1 MSKMKP
7 AWWLQP
13 TSLGTRIALPAG
25 LFTLAS
31 IALLSFVLIREYR
44 REVQREVVLGSE
56 NIAEAILLSLDKD
69 MRINERDGVEEV
81 IAAFSRHD
89 DIEYIRI
96 FNKDGEITFSSR
108 AAEVGETVDTEAP
121 ACVQCHQGDQHTG
134 KDLNSENRARIFKD
148 TAGTAVLGTIHVIP
162 NGEGCGGA
170 DCHATVA
177 EQSVL
182 GILDVGMSLE
192 NEQARLAAATRK
204 AVLIALAAAVLIVL
218 VLVLVIQYAVRKP
231 LQRMSAL
238 TRRIAE
244 GGGGRF
250 VSHGSAR
257 EIANLSASF
266 NQMIDSLG
274 SSKQQLE
281 EWAHSLEQKVELEAE
296 QLRQAQYQVIQA
308 EKLSSVGLVAAGI
321 AHELNSPLM
330 AIVTFSHL
338 VRSSLP
344 ADSQAFEDLRMI
356 EREANRCAV
365 IIRQLLDY
373 SRKQTQEPETKP
385 CNIAQILGGALQLLK
400 VEQKNIGVTVHLD
413 VAGDLPDVE
422 ANDLQLMQVFMN
434 LMLNALQAMP
444 DGGDLTIT
452 ASHIERRSYQHLE
465 LPPHSS
471 PDLVRIVVRDTGTG
485 IKRQDIG
492 RVFDPFFTTKP
503 VGKGSGLGLSVSLGL
518 VQRYHGTILVDSD
531 GASWTEFTVLLPA
544 CKQPALVG
552 V

>member
-1 MSKMKP
+1 
-7 AWWLQP
+7 
-13 TSLGTRIALPAG
+13 
-25 LFTLAS
+25 
-31 IALLSFVLIREYR
+31 
-44 REVQREVVLGSE
+44 VLGSE
-56 NIAEAILLSLDKD
+56 NIAEAILLSLDRD
-69 MRINERDGVEEV
+69 MRVNEREGVEEI
-81 IAAFSRHD
+81 IAAFSQHD

-108 AAEVGETVDTEAP
+108 PSEVGETVDTDAP
-121 ACVQCHQGDQHTG
+121 ACAHCHADDQHTG
-134 KDLNSENRARIFKD
+134 KDLTSENRARIFED
-148 TAGTAVLGTIHVIP
+148 SAGHAVLGAIHVIP
-162 NGEGCGGA
+162 NGEGCAGA
-170 DCHATVA
+170 DCHATAA

-182 GILDVGMSLE
+182 GILDVGMSLAS
-192 NEQARLAAATRK
+192 EQARLAAATRK
-204 AVLIALAAAVLIVL
+204 AVIISFGAALLIVL
-218 VLVLVIQYAVRKP
+218 VLFLVIRYSVRKP
-231 LQRMSAL
+231 LQRMAVL
-238 TRRIAE
+238 TRKIADGGRGRFASE
-244 GGGGRF
+244 GG
-250 VSHGSAR
+250 AR
-257 EIANLSASF
+257 EIAHLSASF
-266 NQMIDSLG
+266 NQMIESLG

-281 EWAHSLEQKVELEAE
+281 ELARTLEQQVQTEAE

-338 VRSSLP
+338 VRSTVP
-344 ADSQAFEDLRMI
+344 PDSQASEDLRMI

-373 SRKQTQEPETKP
+373 SRKQTQEPETRP
-385 CNIAQILGGALQLLK
+385 CSVDSIIQNALQLLK
-400 VEQKNIGVTVHLD
+400 VEQKNIGVD
-413 VAGDLPDVE
+413 VQISVAPELPEVE
-422 ANDLQLMQVFMN
+422 ANEQQLMQVFMN

-444 DGGDLTIT
+444 VGGVLRIT
-452 ASHIERRSYQHLE
+452 ADEVERSVYHRID

-471 PDLVRIVVRDTGTG
+471 PELVRVVVRDTGTG
-485 IKRQDIG
+485 IKRQDMG

-544 CKQPALVG
+544 CQQPALVG

>member
-1 MSKMKP
+1 MNTKRP
-7 AWWLQP
+7 RRWLPP
-13 TSLGTRIALPAG
+13 TTLGTRIAVPAG
-25 LFTLAS
+25 LFTFAS
-31 IALLSFVLIREYR
+31 VALLSFMLIREYR
-44 REVQREVVLGSE
+44 QQVQREVVLGSE
-56 NIAEAILLSLDKD
+56 NIAEAILLSLDRD
-69 MRINERDGVEEV
+69 MRVNEREGVEEI
-81 IAAFSRHD
+81 IAAFARHD

-108 AAEVGETVDTEAP
+108 EEEVGVTVDTDAP
-121 ACVQCHQGDQHTG
+121 ACVHCHQGDQHTG
-134 KDLNSENRARIFKD
+134 KDLTSENRARVFQD
-148 TAGTAVLGTIHVIP
+148 SSGRSVLGAIHVIP
-162 NGEGCGGA
+162 NAEGCEGA

-182 GILDVGMSLE
+182 GVLDVGMSLA

-204 AVLIALAAAVLIVL
+204 AVLMALGAAVFIVL
-218 VLVLVIQYAVRKP
+218 VLVLVIRYSVRKP

-238 TRRIAE
+238 TRKIAE
-244 GGGGRF
+244 GEGGRF

-257 EIANLSASF
+257 EIANLSTSF

-281 EWAHSLEQKVELEAE
+281 EWAHSLEEKVEREAE

-330 AIVTFSHL
+330 AIVTFAHL
-338 VRSSLP
+338 VRSSVP
-344 ADSQAFEDLRMI
+344 ADSQAYEDLRMI

-373 SRKQTQEPETKP
+373 SRKQTQEPETRP
-385 CNIAQILGGALQLLK
+385 CSVEQIIQGALSLLK
-400 VEQKNIGVTVHLD
+400 VEQKNTGVAVHLD
-413 VAGDLPDVE
+413 IARELPEVE

-434 LMLNALQAMP
+434 LMLNAIQAMP
-444 DGGDLTIT
+444 EGGELTIAAT
-452 ASHIERRSYQHLE
+452 QVERRSFQHLE
-465 LPPHSS
+465 LPPHGSR
-471 PDLVRIVVRDTGTG
+471 DLVRIAVRDTGTG
-485 IKRQDIG
+485 IKPQDIG